1 MIDSFRVKRGEVPRL
16 TESILH
22 CDDELMLRC
31 NDKRPRGAAPQDFR
45 ERPIQISDRAC
56 AHALTLCI
64 RGRVLL
70 TIAARLARNAHRTGN
85 TREEAQMLDH
95 HHAHSSRPR
104 RPRHRG
110 VVAVRDRPAGRGRR
124 RNSAGGRRLH
134 RLSARCSWIIG
145 ITLFLAGVA
154 YLIYKWTRNSKSG
167 PDAEP
172 T

>member
-110 VVAVRDRPAGRGRR
+110 VVAVEIDLPNVVAGTAPAAGACIVYRHAALGS
-124 RNSAGGRRLH
+124 SA
-134 RLSARCSWIIG
+134 
-145 ITLFLAGVA
+145 
-154 YLIYKWTRNSKSG
+154 
-167 PDAEP
+167 
-172 T
+172 